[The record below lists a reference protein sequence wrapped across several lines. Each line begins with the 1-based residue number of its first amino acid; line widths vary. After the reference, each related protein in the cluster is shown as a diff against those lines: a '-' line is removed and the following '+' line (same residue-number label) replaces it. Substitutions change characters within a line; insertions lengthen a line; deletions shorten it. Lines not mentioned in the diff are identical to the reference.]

1 MITKAELQSQLNAAN
16 AKLNVLERYL
26 PWIKGAPQI
35 EQVLLAMGLDEKAI
49 ADVLSG
55 DAGFLFGGIIDPF
68 TKKRHLVSC
77 VRVKLK
83 SVGESWEILVN
94 DAPAAKYFEDLR
106 NKERCLEVAAEN
118 SEIVKMLWKE
128 NTELKMLLDATN
140 RRK

>member
-1 MITKAELQSQLNAAN
+1 MITKAELQAQLNAAN

-26 PWIKGAPQI
+26 PCVKDVPKI
-35 EQVLLAMGLDEKAI
+35 EQELLAMGLDEKAI

-55 DAGFLFGGIIDPF
+55 DAGFMFGGIVDPF
-68 TKKRHLVSC
+68 TKKRHLITC

-83 SVGESWEILVN
+83 SEGESWEILVN

-118 SEIVKMLWKE
+118 SEIVEMLWKE

-140 RRK
+140 RKK